1 MEGNSKNVCCQSPA
15 PEDEPRPPPV
25 PPGNSLS
32 LAGRS
37 GQTSCQIIA
46 FSLGSRGCEILC
58 VTFKSEVYFSH
69 PLSLTKLSPAGL
81 QRGFPGGSNGKD
93 STCNERDRGSISG
106 WGRSPGE
113 GHGNPLQYSCLENPH
128 GQRSMMGH
136 SLWGHKESD
145 TAQGF
150 KTKHNGGLSSGGG
163 PLGWGAWYEI
173 QNSQSCRTS
182 AI

>member
-1 MEGNSKNVCCQSPA
+1 MWPGLCAQESLAPASGGRKFQECLHQSPA
-15 PEDEPRPPPV
+15 PEDEPQPPPV

-32 LAGRS
+32 PAGRS

-58 VTFKSEVYFSH
+58 VTFKNEVYFSH

-81 QRGFPGGSNGKD
+81 QRGFPGGSNCEE

-106 WGRSPGE
+106 WGRSPGG

-128 GQRSMMGH
+128 GQRSMVGH

-145 TAQGF
+145 T
-150 KTKHNGGLSSGGG
+150 T
-163 PLGWGAWYEI
+163 E
-173 QNSQSCRTS
+173 
-182 AI
+182 